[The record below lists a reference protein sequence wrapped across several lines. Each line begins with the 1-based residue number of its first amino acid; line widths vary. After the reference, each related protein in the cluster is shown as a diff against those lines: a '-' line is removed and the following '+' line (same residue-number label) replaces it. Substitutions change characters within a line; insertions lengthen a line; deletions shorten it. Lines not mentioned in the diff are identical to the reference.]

1 MNFKIENK
9 SALKTFCLRRK
20 LRNLEYK
27 RDKEI
32 STFIEFHPTQAAR
45 MDNIEKNINSESLK
59 AINFKITAIQRLLSQ
74 YSKN

>member
-1 MNFKIENK
+1 MAFKIENK
-9 SALKTFCLRRK
+9 NSLKIFCLKRK

-27 RDKEI
+27 RNKEI
-32 STFIEFHPTQAAR
+32 ITFIEFHPAQAAK

-59 AINFKITAIQRLLSQ
+59 AISFKIKALERLLSQ